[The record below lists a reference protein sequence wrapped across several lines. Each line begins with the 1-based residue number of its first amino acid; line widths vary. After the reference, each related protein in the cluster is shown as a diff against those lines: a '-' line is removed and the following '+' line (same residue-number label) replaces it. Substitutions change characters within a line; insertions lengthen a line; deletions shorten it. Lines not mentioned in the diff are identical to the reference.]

1 MENEEKK
8 NICRECVCFNFK
20 VGNRYAE
27 NTICE
32 RSGATVFGTDP
43 VCDSF
48 KEFEERKKEEKPPTK
63 KRYIVFETDVN
74 VNDDTEIAIYINGNK
89 QAICTRSKAVPEYRK
104 NVLSLNRHTWQKIC
118 TSGKTYISTK
128 AIYVIIR
135 MARAKLIKE
144 WFE

>member
-8 NICRECVCFNFK
+8 NICRECAYFTFK

-74 VNDDTEIAIYINGNK
+74 VNDDTEIAIYINDNK

-104 NVLSLNRHTWQKIC
+104 NDLNLDRRTWHKIC

-128 AIYVIIR
+128 AIYVIIKI
-135 MARAKLIKE
+135 ARSKLIKE

>member
-8 NICRECVCFNFK
+8 NICRECVYFTFK

-32 RSGATVFGTDP
+32 KSGATVFGTDP

-74 VNDDTEIAIYINGNK
+74 VDDDTEITIYIKDNN
-89 QAICTRSKAVPEYRK
+89 QAKFARSKAVPEYR
-104 NVLSLNRHTWQKIC
+104 NNDLNLDRHTWHKIC

-128 AIYVIIR
+128 AIYMIIKI
-135 MARAKLIKE
+135 ARAKLIKE